1 MARRTAKPDTSASR
15 ALAIELARLANDL
28 KCTDVL
34 LLSVGAQSQVCDYFL
49 IASGTSARQLAGV
62 GEQLMKLGKAQGSPA
77 FRSSADTGS
86 SWIIIDFVSVVVH
99 LFEPNQRA
107 YYDLEGLWGDAER
120 VTWRKAGGA
129 GGAGG
134 AGEAA

>member
-120 VTWRKAGGA
+120 VTWRKVGGA

>member
-15 ALAIELARLANDL
+15 ALAIELARLANEL

>member
-1 MARRTAKPDTSASR
+1 
-15 ALAIELARLANDL
+15 
-28 KCTDVL
+28 
-34 LLSVGAQSQVCDYFL
+34 
-49 IASGTSARQLAGV
+49 
-62 GEQLMKLGKAQGSPA
+62 MKLGKAQGSPA

>member
-15 ALAIELARLANDL
+15 ALAIELARLAHDL

-34 LLSVGAQSQVCDYFL
+34 LLSVGAQSQVCDFFL

-62 GEQLMKLGKAQGSPA
+62 GEQLAKHGKSQGSPA

-120 VTWRKAGGA
+120 VTWRASAEPATRLGS
-129 GGAGG
+129 
-134 AGEAA
+134 

>member
-15 ALAIELARLANDL
+15 ALAIELARLAHDL

-77 FRSSADTGS
+77 FRSSTDTGS

-120 VTWRKAGGA
+120 VTWRKS
-129 GGAGG
+129 GG

>member
-120 VTWRKAGGA
+120 VTWRKS

>member
-1 MARRTAKPDTSASR
+1 MMKHWQQ
-15 ALAIELARLANDL
+15 LVHL
-28 KCTDVL
+28 KETQPNNEKQMKKC
-34 LLSVGAQSQVCDYFL
+34 
-49 IASGTSARQLAGV
+49 
-62 GEQLMKLGKAQGSPA
+62 EQLMKLGKAQGSPA
-77 FRSSADTGS
+77 FRSSTDTGS

-120 VTWRKAGGA
+120 VTWRKS
-129 GGAGG
+129 GG